1 MSIVA
6 LVMRTSFPEIAIEIG
21 LDIRFSNTTFLTVA
35 SSIAFALLLHP
46 ALPTVNKKVWKRLEV
61 KMDED
66 MEAVM
71 CFLYIFRI
79 LLKRHRQKSIIC
91 HFPAPNDDKIL

>member
-6 LVMRTSFPEIAIEIG
+6 LVVRTWFPEIAIEIG
-21 LDIRFSNTTFLTVA
+21 LDIRFSSTTFLTVV

-46 ALPTVNKKVWKRLEV
+46 ALPTVSKKVWKRFEL
-61 KMDED
+61 KIDQD
-66 MEAVM
+66 TEAVM

-79 LLKRHRQKSIIC
+79 T
-91 HFPAPNDDKIL
+91 P